1 MNEHPLS
8 ELAKGAIG
16 KIKEMIDVS
25 AVIGDPIT
33 CGNGVTIMPVSRVS
47 VGFASGGTDLPSK
60 KEKPLFGGGTGGGVT
75 VTPTAFLVVKGD
87 DVRLLPL
94 YSTATTTDRIVEN
107 APGIID
113 KIGDLFQSKT
123 EKTDN
128 NE

>member
-1 MNEHPLS
+1 MSEHPLGT
-8 ELAKGAIG
+8 LAQGAID

-25 AVIGDPIT
+25 TVVGEPIS
-33 CGNGVTIMPVSRVS
+33 CGNSVTVIPVSRVS

-60 KEKPLFGGGTGGGVT
+60 KEKSLFGGGTGGGVT
-75 VTPTAFLVVKGD
+75 VTPTAFLVINGN

-107 APGIID
+107 APDIINR
-113 KIGDLFQSKT
+113 IGDLFQKKT
-123 EKTDN
+123 EVPEG